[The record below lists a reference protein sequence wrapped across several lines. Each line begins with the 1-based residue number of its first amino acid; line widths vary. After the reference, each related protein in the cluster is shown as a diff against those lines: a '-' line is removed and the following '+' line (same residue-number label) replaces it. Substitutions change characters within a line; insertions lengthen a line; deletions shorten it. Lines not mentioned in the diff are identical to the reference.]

1 MHARGGDD
9 VHRVGVEDA
18 RRSHSV
24 PHLGEHHDGDDHEE
38 EEDDY
43 DGDSDDDSDH
53 HEDEVNDHVGGDQD
67 ECGR

>member
-24 PHLGEHHDGDDHEE
+24 PHLGEHHDANLHEEEDVDDGDGDDHEE
-38 EEDDY
+38 
-43 DGDSDDDSDH
+43 DGDEKEDNDD
-53 HEDEVNDHVGGDQD
+53 ED
-67 ECGR
+67 

>member
-38 EEDDY
+38 EEDDH
-43 DGDSDDDSDH
+43 DGDDH
-53 HEDEVNDHVGGDQD
+53 EEEVNDQDGDDHDD
-67 ECGR
+67 EEDGCGRQ

>member
-24 PHLGEHHDGDDHEE
+24 PHLGEHHDANLHEE
-38 EEDDY
+38 EDVDVP
-43 DGDSDDDSDH
+43 DGTM
-53 HEDEVNDHVGGDQD
+53 
-67 ECGR
+67 